1 MTTTENEE
9 ERKDKDSEIGR
20 GQVVKG
26 PARCGKW
33 FEICSE
39 ALLEGLTD

>member
-1 MTTTENEE
+1 MNTTENEE
-9 ERKDKDSEIGR
+9 ERRDKDRGIGR
-20 GQVVKG
+20 GQVMKG

-39 ALLEGLTD
+39 ALLERLTD